1 VTLQDEYAIPRWGS
15 GVAIG
20 PIRITRRRVKVAA
33 KILLDAALAAVA
45 FLVATELRFA
55 GTVPSWIG
63 HDLFWILALVVVGKT
78 LITGLL
84 GGHSRIWHYTSAQ
97 EAVLLALGA
106 GLSSGLLMAA
116 SATGALPVP
125 LSLLL
130 IDGPLYLL
138 GVFAV
143 RILRRMQVT
152 MVKKRQDGDAGPDHV
167 RTLLI
172 GAGDTANALLADI
185 ESRNHTNWDIV
196 GLLDDDPAKRRAR
209 LRGVP
214 VLGPTTRLE
223 HYIQELGIRH
233 VVMAMPS
240 AQRAVIR
247 GVITRAQACGATVQA
262 VPALED
268 LLRKGVPVGGALP
281 ITLADLQDSA
291 EVRRTLLSSVRRSD
305 SNERV
310 LVTGGAGYIGC
321 HVVSQLLELG
331 YRVRVLDNF
340 TFGRESLAGVLHHPS
355 LEVVKGDI
363 SSIRDV
369 VAAVKDSD
377 HVVALAAIVGDPA
390 CGLNAEETLNLNY
403 ESTKVL
409 TEACNFYGVQR
420 LVFASSCSVYG
431 ASENHFLT
439 ESSPL
444 NPVSLY
450 ARTRIMSEEIVF
462 NRAGDVVPVVL
473 RLATVF
479 GLSPRMRYDLV
490 VNLMTAHALVGRRI
504 QIFGGDQWRP
514 FVHCRDAARAFVTA
528 ISAPDTVVRGR
539 IFNVGSNGMNSTIR
553 AVGDLV
559 VEEVGGDVSVDAQP
573 NVDDPRNYRVRFDLI
588 EDALGFR
595 PEYDMRR
602 GIREMIEAIEGTP
615 TLRDYDRAAYSNLKF
630 LKDRFESAGVAAGI
644 PVGSP

>member
-1 VTLQDEYAIPRWGS
+1 MEGAFTPPRSLAILSHLRM
-15 GVAIG
+15 
-20 PIRITRRRVKVAA
+20 TRRRLKRMA
-33 KILLDAALAAVA
+33 KLAMDAALAMLA
-45 FLVATELRFA
+45 FYGALHLRFA
-55 GTVPSWIG
+55 GGSPPEWIIQ
-63 HDLFWILALVVVGKT
+63 DLVLLLVLVGVGKT
-78 LITGLL
+78 LIAGLL
-84 GGHSRIWHYTSAQ
+84 GAHSRIWHYTSAQ

-106 GLSSGLLMAA
+106 GLSSSLLVVA
-116 SATGALPVP
+116 SISGALPIP
-125 LSLLL
+125 LSVLL

-138 GVFAV
+138 GMFAV

-152 MVKKRQDGDAGPDHV
+152 HIKKRQDGDTGPDRV

-196 GLLDDDPAKRRAR
+196 GLLDDDPAKRGAR
-209 LRGVP
+209 LRGTP

-223 HYIQELGIRH
+223 HFIQELGIRH

-268 LLRKGVPVGGALP
+268 LLRKGVPVAGALP
-281 ITLADLQDSA
+281 VTLADLQDSA
-291 EVRRTLLSSVRRSD
+291 EVKRTLLSAVQRPGST
-305 SNERV
+305 ERV

-321 HVVSQLLELG
+321 HVVELLLDLG

-340 TFGRESLAGVLHHPS
+340 TYGREPLESLQGHPN
-355 LEVVKGDI
+355 LEVVEGDI

-369 VAAVKDSD
+369 VAAVKDSN
-377 HVVALAAIVGDPA
+377 HVVALAALVGDPA

-403 ESTKVL
+403 EATKVL
-409 TEACNFYGVQR
+409 TEACNFYGVER

-431 ASENHFLT
+431 ASNNHFLT

-473 RLATVF
+473 RLSTVF
-479 GLSPRMRYDLV
+479 GLSRRMRYDLV
-490 VNLMTAHALVGRRI
+490 VNLLTARALVNRRI

-514 FVHCRDAARAFVTA
+514 FVHCRDAARAFVHA
-528 ISAPDTVVRGR
+528 VRAPAPVVRGR
-539 IFNVGSNGMNSTIR
+539 TFNVGSNNMNFTIR
-553 AVGDLV
+553 AVGDIV
-559 VEEVGGDVSVDAQP
+559 AEEVGGEVEVDAQP
-573 NVDDPRNYRVRFDLI
+573 NVDDMRNYRVRFDLI
-588 EDALGFR
+588 EDTLGFR
-595 PEYDMRR
+595 PEYDLRR
-602 GIREMIEAIEGTP
+602 GIREMIDAIDVTP
-615 TLRDYDRAAYSNLKF
+615 VLRDYDRAAYSNLKF
-630 LKDRFESAGVAAGI
+630 LKDRFESAGVAAG
-644 PVGSP
+644 VGVGPS